1 MQVKIDITDFDLK
14 HNVRDIIVELV
25 NEIQNGNF
33 DNKIFKIYGNN
44 FKKYEMLTNRD
55 IRVMIVKENIIKID
69 YKYGDSNPKTVI
81 INNGDVTS
89 FELESLKE

>member
-25 NEIQNGNF
+25 NEIKNGNF
-33 DNKIFKIYGNN
+33 DHKIFKIYGNN
-44 FKKYEMLTNRD
+44 FKCYKMLTSRD
-55 IRVMIVKENIIKID
+55 IRVMIVKENIIKINF
-69 YKYGDSNPKTVI
+69 KYGDSNPKTVI

-89 FELESLKE
+89 FELESYN